1 MTDPLVRF
9 RGLLCALLALAV
21 ILNSLILLVAVAV
34 GQWFSLVIFVVM
46 LGLEVWAYRYVRGYQ
61 P

>member
-1 MTDPLVRF
+1 MTDSLVRF

-21 ILNSLILLVAVAV
+21 ILNSLILLVAVAA
-34 GQWFSLVIFVVM
+34 GQWFALVIFGVM
-46 LGLEVWAYRYVRGYQ
+46 LGLEVWAYRTVRDYQ